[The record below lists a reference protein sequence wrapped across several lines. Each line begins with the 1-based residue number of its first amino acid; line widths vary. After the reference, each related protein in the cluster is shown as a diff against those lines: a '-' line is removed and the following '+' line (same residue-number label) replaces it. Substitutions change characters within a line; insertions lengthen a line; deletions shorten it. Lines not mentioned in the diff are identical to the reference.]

1 MEVMHNKIEG
11 NIEYTS
17 LLFFPAH
24 APYNLYHSDY
34 EPGLQLYSRHVFIM
48 DKCKDLLP
56 EYLRFVKGLV
66 DSPDFS
72 LNISRELLQQSRELK
87 LIGKNLEKTI
97 LKQLANT
104 LKKDRSKY
112 EQFWKEY
119 GKSLKIGIYGSVYNG
134 GSDVVNKLKDL
145 LLFTTSKE
153 DKLITLKEYV
163 ENMPE
168 SQKKSTTLQVKTVQA
183 SIAYHRWKFYAIKVL
198 MYYTSLI
205 TLMNSLL
212 KLCVN
217 MKVNHSTP
225 SAVAI

>member
-1 MEVMHNKIEG
+1 MNFVVEEQPKDADGKPIEGAGTIKKNEVRILNSMQPLWAKNKSEIKEEEYTEFYQNLFHDWEKPMEVMHNKIEG

-72 LNISRELLQQSRELK
+72 LNISRELLQQSHELK

-119 GKSLKIGIYGSVYNG
+119 GKSLKNWYLWQCI
-134 GSDVVNKLKDL
+134 
-145 LLFTTSKE
+145 
-153 DKLITLKEYV
+153 
-163 ENMPE
+163 
-168 SQKKSTTLQVKTVQA
+168 
-183 SIAYHRWKFYAIKVL
+183 
-198 MYYTSLI
+198 
-205 TLMNSLL
+205 
-212 KLCVN
+212 
-217 MKVNHSTP
+217 
-225 SAVAI
+225 